1 MFFVRG
7 SHRTGF
13 GHLTVDHFQFADNGL
28 QEPVE
33 IDSSVHTPSLLY
45 NPTSQQET
53 LRNLPSSL
61 KPRGIYPKDY
71 KRKKEERRDAHDDND
86 DESKVSLFPRTD
98 VTSCVLHHE
107 PGCKRHSWP
116 RRVVIARAKRRRC
129 GDEEV
134 TSHGGGARGVEED
147 SDGAQSWRAV
157 WVTKS
162 SSDIEILCIRPADDS
177 PHGDQLKEL
186 MSEIQGLRSQFQ
198 ALQMRRELSALR
210 SDMLQAKSLL
220 ADAGSRRDDLPGED
234 ASKQGSDFAGRTVE
248 AGVVQNIPSILSSG
262 SVYERCGHGGC
273 PNDTEMVYTGIIGGS
288 SHDQTGA
295 AANALCLPLEPVLVN
310 NPGTPHVTLIVG
322 AELEV
327 TPLAQHDLD
336 PLCAVCRTPRPTVVM
351 VPAAN
356 ACQLGWTLEYS
367 GYLMA
372 GHNTHPGAS
381 QFICIDKQQQ
391 TRMASDKNEN
401 GRLFYYSTGI
411 CGSLPC
417 PPYQAGKVFPCVV
430 CSK

>member
-1 MFFVRG
+1 MTTRAKLAFF
-7 SHRTGF
+7 
-13 GHLTVDHFQFADNGL
+13 HLLT
-28 QEPVE
+28 
-33 IDSSVHTPSLLY
+33 SLPAFYTMSLDA
-45 NPTSQQET
+45 NVTAGQAVS
-53 LRNLPSSL
+53 SSL
-61 KPRGIYPKDY
+61 EPSVGGLEM
-71 KRKKEERRDAHDDND
+71 RKLRHIEAELEVLRR
-86 DESKVSLFPRTD
+86 T
-98 VTSCVLHHE
+98 VTELKA
-107 PGCKRHSWP
+107 GGQ
-116 RRVVIARAKRRRC
+116 C
-129 GDEEV
+129 G
-134 TSHGGGARGVEED
+134 S
-147 SDGAQSWRAV
+147 Q
-157 WVTKS
+157 
-162 SSDIEILCIRPADDS
+162 S
-177 PHGDQLKEL
+177 PHGDLLKEL

-220 ADAGSRRDDLPGED
+220 ADAGSRLDDLPGED
-234 ASKQGSDFAGRTVE
+234 ASKQGSDLAGRTVE
-248 AGVVQNIPSILSSG
+248 AGVVQNIPSILSS
-262 SVYERCGHGGC
+262 
-273 PNDTEMVYTGIIGGS
+273 GIIGGS

-310 NPGTPHVTLIVG
+310 NPGTPHVTLILG

-336 PLCAVCRTPRPTVVM
+336 PLCAVCRTSRPTVVM

-372 GHNTHPGAS
+372 GHNTHPGAT
-381 QFICIDKQQQ
+381 QFICIDKEQQ

-401 GRLFYYSTGI
+401 GRLFYYSTGS

>member
-1 MFFVRG
+1 MTTMTTKAKLVFFHVLT
-7 SHRTGF
+7 SLPAFYTMSLDANVTA
-13 GHLTVDHFQFADNGL
+13 GHAV
-28 QEPVE
+28 
-33 IDSSVHTPSLLY
+33 S
-45 NPTSQQET
+45 
-53 LRNLPSSL
+53 SSL
-61 KPRGIYPKDY
+61 
-71 KRKKEERRDAHDDND
+71 
-86 DESKVSLFPRTD
+86 
-98 VTSCVLHHE
+98 E
-107 PGCKRHSWP
+107 PSVG
-116 RRVVIARAKRRRC
+116 
-129 GDEEV
+129 
-134 TSHGGGARGVEED
+134 GVEMRKLRHME
-147 SDGAQSWRAV
+147 AELEVLRRT
-157 WVTKS
+157 VTELKAGGQCGS
-162 SSDIEILCIRPADDS
+162 QS